1 MMQKL
6 RIALGAIIA
15 LILLSFIIGNS
26 ESVIVDFWPTD
37 YGVRA
42 PLWLVIIGSAG
53 LGILAFYFFQ
63 AFKKSK
69 KKE

>member
-6 RIALGAIIA
+6 RIALGAIAA

-26 ESVIVDFWPTD
+26 ETVDVDFWPTD
-37 YGVRA
+37 YGIKA
-42 PLWLVIIGSAG
+42 PLWLVIVGSAL
-53 LGILAFYFFQ
+53 LGIGAFYFFQ

-69 KKE
+69 QKS

>member
-6 RIALGAIIA
+6 RIALGAIAAI
-15 LILLSFIIGNS
+15 LIVSFIAQNFGSIPVKYWPFGQ
-26 ESVIVDFWPTD
+26 IV
-37 YGVRA
+37 A
-42 PLWLVIIGSAG
+42 PVWFVVASSAA

-69 KKE
+69 QKQQ